1 MVPNMSFIPLYLLP
15 LLFKTLETYKPPAL
29 PPSPFTSSSFALSL
43 HFLSTLFL
51 GSMGPNS
58 HPLCSTGH
66 LPQVCPFRV
75 PDLSPFPAPHSPFTS
90 CALHPCPLSFPL
102 ASPSSYPPHS
112 PVSPGEKPYVCTV
125 PGCGKRFT
133 EYSSLYKHHVVHTHC
148 KPYTCSTC
156 GKTYRQTSTLA
167 MHKRSAHGELEATE
181 ESEQALYEQQ
191 QLEGEGHG
199 QEVRGDKPGRPVAV
213 QWQVSAWALLSQPPL
228 QLRRAH
234 HPNNPGLLTF
244 RT

>member
-1 MVPNMSFIPLYLLP
+1 MVPRSRSLCLP
-15 LLFKTLETYKPPAL
+15 LVTFPNSVHSESQISVPL
-29 PPSPFTSSSFALSL
+29 PPS
-43 HFLSTLFL
+43 
-51 GSMGPNS
+51 G
-58 HPLCSTGH
+58 
-66 LPQVCPFRV
+66 
-75 PDLSPFPAPHSPFTS
+75 SPFTNPVPHS
-90 CALHPCPLSFPL
+90 YPLSFPF
-102 ASPSSYPPHS
+102 ASPRSHPPHS

-191 QLEGEGHG
+191 QLEGEGRG
-199 QEVRGDKPGRPVAV
+199 QEVRVGTG
-213 QWQVSAWALLSQPPL
+213 WASP
-228 QLRRAH
+228 
-234 HPNNPGLLTF
+234 
-244 RT
+244 